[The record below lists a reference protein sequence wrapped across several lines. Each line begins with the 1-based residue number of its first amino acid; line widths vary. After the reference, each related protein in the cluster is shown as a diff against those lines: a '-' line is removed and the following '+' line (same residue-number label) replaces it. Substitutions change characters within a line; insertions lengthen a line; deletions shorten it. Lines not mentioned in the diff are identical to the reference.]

1 MPDPRQNVT
10 PRSQRISA
18 GYDPR
23 KPIASKNGVQVFKS
37 PAHASAN
44 SRLPPVPSAFSRA
57 TKGMSMLGQA
67 PVLLRNVIDTSALP
81 VDDPRFDLSGNN
93 TKQRQQEMNALHLFL
108 NTLQDAATIPTGPF
122 APAINFAADS
132 MYQANY
138 PEIDKFLR
146 EKIMG
151 PKWQSE
157 DRKNNGNPGIN
168 VKGTRI
174 EDPLTALAG
183 FMNSPQAMKA
193 TVPVSNARLPKQ
205 LAGYRGHTVAELR
218 PNAQGQPNYGS
229 HVLDLLTDILNPVGY
244 GLTELGS
251 HPVSL
256 ASAAMTK
263 RPKQAYNPATQS
275 FEDTKEKS
283 SWSDAARIMR
293 DYILPN
299 HKRDLKA
306 SIQGIGRATQDSFI
320 P

>member
-10 PRSQRISA
+10 PRSQRIST

-67 PVLLRNVIDTSALP
+67 PVLLRNMIDTSALP
-81 VDDPRFDLSGNN
+81 IDDPRFDVSGNN
-93 TKQRQQEMNALHLFL
+93 TKQRQQEMNALHLGA
-108 NTLQDAATIPTGPF
+108 NTLQDILTMGLGPA
-122 APAINFAADS
+122 APAANFAIDAA
-132 MYQANY
+132 YQANY
-138 PEIDKFLR
+138 PAIDEWMRKN
-146 EKIMG
+146 IMS
-151 PKWQSE
+151 PKWKNE
-157 DRKNNGNPGIN
+157 DSKNNGNPGIN

-174 EDPLTALAG
+174 EDPLTALAE
-183 FMNSPQAMKA
+183 FINSPQAMKA
-193 TVPVSNARLPKQ
+193 TVPISNARLPKQ

-229 HVLDLLTDILNPVGY
+229 HVLDLLTDVLNPAGY
-244 GLTELGS
+244 ALTELGS
-251 HPVSL
+251 QPVSL
-256 ASAAMTK
+256 ASSVMTK

-275 FEDTKEKS
+275 WEDTKEKS
-283 SWSDAARIMR
+283 SWSDSARIMR
-293 DYILPN
+293 DYVIPK
-299 HKRDLKA
+299 HRRDLGA
-306 SIQGIGRATQDSFI
+306 SIRGIGRATQDSFI